1 MYKDFQPPKI
11 HLEVEKVIHTIK
23 LFFPIEYYEVMDLQ
37 KRFNI
42 YYRHLND
49 YFADHYGGRFKG
61 VTIHISNKGNG
72 QWKLYMFIDA
82 ILLLGKSDLTEDD
95 YPLIE
100 QEIKNILWI
109 LFRHFSHFKHHIL
122 QRIDYRYDVIVKEKH
137 HRELL
142 LHLYQKLTKS
152 HRYQKK
158 YIGKLDAEGV
168 FQKYETTV
176 YHSSKSVQAVVYSKE
191 EERMF
196 KKEEIQVYEKNVLRF
211 EVRILQDHI
220 NYMARKDKGNS
231 RPKKLKEYMK
241 EEIYRD
247 YFRKYMSPIYHAG
260 DFYKLEEARKRI
272 RKSPLTDSNKNKLI
286 GFLKQVSSHSIDT
299 PLKSM
304 TDSTFRNRLKKLSQ
318 LGINPIPIPKNYPK
332 APTTLSNPFDKF
344 LW

>member
-1 MYKDFQPPKI
+1 M
-11 HLEVEKVIHTIK
+11 IHTIK
-23 LFFPIEYYEVMDLQ
+23 LYFPIEYYEVMDLQ

-42 YYRHLND
+42 IYTQLNG
-49 YFADHYGGRFKG
+49 YFANYYGGKYKG
-61 VTIHISNKGNG
+61 VTLQISNKGNG

-82 ILLLGKSDLTEDD
+82 VLLLDKSDITEDD
-95 YPLIE
+95 YSSLE
-100 QEIKNILWI
+100 QEIMNILWI
-109 LFRHFSHFKHHIL
+109 LFKHFLHFKHHIL
-122 QRIDYRYDVIVKEKH
+122 QRIDYRYDVVVKENL
-137 HRELL
+137 HRDIL

-168 FQKYETTV
+168 FQKYETTA

-191 EERMF
+191 EERIF
-196 KKEEIQVYEKNVLRF
+196 KREEIQEYEKNVLRF

-220 NYMARKDKGNS
+220 NYMARQDKGNC

-241 EEIYRD
+241 EEVYRD
-247 YFRKYMSPIYHAG
+247 YFRKYMSPIYHSG
-260 DFYKLEEARKRI
+260 EFYKVDEARKRI
-272 RKSPLTDSNKNKLI
+272 RNSSLSDSNKNKLVE
-286 GFLKQVSSHSIDT
+286 FLKQVSSHSIDT

-304 TDSTFRNRLKKLSQ
+304 TKATFRNRLEMLSE

-332 APTTLSNPFDKF
+332 APNTLSNPLDKF